1 MNTTKQE
8 TITPALA
15 LNSLKE
21 TGEAPNWLTVEGY
34 TVMSK
39 GYLLKGETPRSAWK
53 RVVSGGV
60 KDYIGSERAERVFS
74 YLWNGWLGLASP
86 VFSNLNTT
94 RGLPI
99 SCYSIHVEDSI
110 SGILDS
116 TSELAVLAKHGGGVG
131 VYWGDVRARGSLIQ
145 NGANGTS
152 EGVIPFMHMQD
163 ATTLAVSQG
172 SSRKGASAAY
182 LPIEHADASEFIRM
196 RRPLGDVNRQNLNIH
211 HGVTIT
217 DDFMRS
223 LKDPSHPKCKHNREL
238 WKELLTTR
246 LETGEPYIM
255 FYDNVNKNLPECY
268 KSRGLKVE
276 TSNLCLSKDTLVLTK
291 EFGGVRIEDLVGKEV
306 TIFDGENWVKNSSFR
321 KTQNSAKLYRI
332 RLSGG
337 SFVDATSNHRW
348 FAAPER
354 LRMSE
359 ALTKKDG
366 FKELTTGQLRVGMKL
381 SFHMEESNRYC
392 ADFSMIT
399 AIEEVDGMHEVYCTT
414 VPSTSKFALANGLM
428 TGNCSEILLHTDN
441 DHSFVCCLSSVN
453 LEKYDEWKDNKNFIG
468 DCVWFLDAVMED
480 FITKGK
486 NIKGF
491 ERAVRFAENSRALGL
506 GVLGWHSLLQK
517 KSLPFDSFQSMMLNT
532 EVFRRIQLDAVK
544 ASKELAL
551 EKGAPLWCSG
561 LKEPVRNS
569 HLISLAPTATN
580 SVISGGVSPGI
591 EPVVANAYLQK
602 TAKGTFIKRNE
613 ALVPV
618 LEKYNQNTE
627 EVWKGITANNG
638 SIAHLSFLTDHEK
651 EVFKTAYEI
660 NQVSIV
666 KQAASRQKYIDQGQ
680 SLNIFVPCTVNPKDF
695 HDLHYLAWES
705 GIRTLYY
712 SRSTSITGAGMK
724 SNINKD
730 ECKACEG

>member
-1 MNTTKQE
+1 LNTTRQE
-8 TITPALA
+8 TISPALV
-15 LNSLKE
+15 LKSLKE
-21 TGEAPNWLTVEGY
+21 TGEAPDWLTVEGY

-39 GYLLKGETPRSAWK
+39 GYLLKGETPRSAWR

-60 KDYIGSERAERVFS
+60 NDHIGSEKAERIFN

-99 SCYSIHVEDSI
+99 SCYSLHVEDSI
-110 SGILDS
+110 SGILDA

-182 LPIEHADASEFIRM
+182 LPIEHGDASEFIRM

-238 WKELLTTR
+238 WKDLLTTR

-268 KSRGLKVE
+268 KSRNLNVS
-276 TSNLCLSKDTLVLTK
+276 TSNL
-291 EFGGVRIEDLVGKEV
+291 
-306 TIFDGENWVKNSSFR
+306 
-321 KTQNSAKLYRI
+321 
-332 RLSGG
+332 
-337 SFVDATSNHRW
+337 
-348 FAAPER
+348 
-354 LRMSE
+354 
-359 ALTKKDG
+359 
-366 FKELTTGQLRVGMKL
+366 
-381 SFHMEESNRYC
+381 
-392 ADFSMIT
+392 
-399 AIEEVDGMHEVYCTT
+399 
-414 VPSTSKFALANGLM
+414 
-428 TGNCSEILLHTDN
+428 CSEILLHTDN

-453 LEKYDEWKDNKNFIG
+453 LEKYDEWKDDKDFIG

-480 FITKGK
+480 FITKAK

-517 KSLPFDSFQSMMLNT
+517 RSLPFDSFQSMMLNT
-532 EVFRRIQLDAVK
+532 EIFRRIQSDAVN

-551 EKGAPLWCSG
+551 QKGAPLWCSG

-569 HLISLAPTATN
+569 HLIALAPTATN

-591 EPVVANAYLQK
+591 EPIVANAYLQK

-638 SIAHLSFLTDHEK
+638 SVAHLSFLTDHEK
-651 EVFKTAYEI
+651 EVYKTAYEI

-712 SRSTSITGAGMK
+712 SRSTSITGAAMK